1 MKISL
6 KIKLLFYWQ
15 KIFKSNIDKNV
26 LVKISK
32 KVEGVKS
39 VVFLLPGEKKQA
51 QLASHF
57 IKNDDKK
64 KQISL

>member
-32 KVEGVKS
+32 RVEGVKS

-64 KQISL
+64 NKYRF